1 MAPVNKPSVCFFI
14 KLPLNKSDLPFY
26 FLKRSSWPFK
36 AYAEVLK
43 QTEFAV
49 DVCDVSAEEEE
60 DVTSV
65 LRDRS
70 HIDETLRLAMEEK
83 AGDYAGEDRR

>member
-1 MAPVNKPSVCFFI
+1 M
-14 KLPLNKSDLPFY
+14 
-26 FLKRSSWPFK
+26 
-36 AYAEVLK
+36 K
-43 QTEFAV
+43 QTEFAA

-83 AGDYAGEDRR
+83 AGDYAGED

>member
-1 MAPVNKPSVCFFI
+1 MAPVDKPSVCF
-14 KLPLNKSDLPFY
+14 
-26 FLKRSSWPFK
+26 
-36 AYAEVLK
+36 LK

-60 DVTSV
+60 EDVISV

-83 AGDYAGEDRR
+83 AGDYAGEDWRWKRHVTNLQIFFHLISL